1 MKKHVADYWILILAV
16 GLSAFGIIM
25 IQSASFYATM
35 NTISGPYYYAQSQ
48 FEKGLLG
55 VAAMIFL
62 WNFNYT
68 YIKRF
73 HVGLIS
79 WFICLG
85 LLGAV
90 LLIGS
95 GAHGAQRWLSFGSF
109 SIQPSDIAKLSIVIL
124 LADMFSKQ
132 LNNIYKIGW
141 LIAAVGFTG
150 IFCGLIMMQPNLSTT
165 ICIVLIMFAIMFAA
179 GLRWQWIAFAG
190 IGMFVLVIILIAA
203 APYRIRRL
211 EAFLNPWLEPLG
223 SGYQLIQSL
232 YAIGSGGFMGVGIG
246 QSMQKLLYIP
256 FAESD
261 FIFAIVAEE
270 IGFVGCVILFAAY
283 CLLIWRGILVAQ
295 RSTDPFA
302 ILLATGIS
310 SMIAIQTIINLCVVT
325 GAIPP
330 TGIPLPFISY
340 GGTSLIVML
349 ASVGILLNL
358 SQYTELPPQRRM
370 LKYKLKKDS
379 IWHNN

>member
-1 MKKHVADYWILILAV
+1 M
-16 GLSAFGIIM
+16 
-25 IQSASFYATM
+25 
-35 NTISGPYYYAQSQ
+35 
-48 FEKGLLG
+48 
-55 VAAMIFL
+55 
-62 WNFNYT
+62 
-68 YIKRF
+68 
-73 HVGLIS
+73 
-79 WFICLG
+79 
-85 LLGAV
+85 
-90 LLIGS
+90 
-95 GAHGAQRWLSFGSF
+95 
-109 SIQPSDIAKLSIVIL
+109 
-124 LADMFSKQ
+124 
-132 LNNIYKIGW
+132 
-141 LIAAVGFTG
+141 
-150 IFCGLIMMQPNLSTT
+150 
-165 ICIVLIMFAIMFAA
+165 
-179 GLRWQWIAFAG
+179 
-190 IGMFVLVIILIAA
+190 
-203 APYRIRRL
+203 
-211 EAFLNPWLEPLG
+211 
-223 SGYQLIQSL
+223 
-232 YAIGSGGFMGVGIG
+232 
-246 QSMQKLLYIP
+246 YIP